1 MEKLNLN
8 TSLFEISLNKYDDLL
23 VINSADLS
31 VFEGFT
37 KLYENIEKIAN
48 KAKEEVAKLEK
59 QYGQDEDTNTDVVMK
74 YVSVAV
80 HVSKCIMEEL
90 NKVFGDDFTDKVY
103 RESYEIN
110 PDFVPDELALYEL
123 VEALIPVVEKAFGER
138 IKRRQNK
145 YNAGKRGKHT
155 KTKEELLA
163 EYKEK
168 SGLNA

>member
-48 KAKEEVAKLEK
+48 KAKEEVAKLE
-59 QYGQDEDTNTDVVMK
+59 MK